1 MSINNILTYLKLDR
15 RKILSILKREEELR
29 FSKEYI
35 SQCNEVANIPNAWL
49 DVTSK
54 MQEDLV
60 KEFGYTELV
69 SNILA
74 VHVIRK
80 AQDIYPNDEE
90 IKNSVVKFRENLANP
105 GTFKEGDNIVDISLH
120 NLVGSKIN
128 LFDILDSNKPNIIL
142 AGSHT

>member
-1 MSINNILTYLKLDR
+1 MSIKNILTYLKLDR
-15 RKILSILKREEELR
+15 HKILSILKREEELR

-60 KEFGYTELV
+60 KEFGYTDHI

-74 VHVIRK
+74 VHVMLRI
-80 AQDIYPNDEE
+80 Q
-90 IKNSVVKFRENLANP
+90 
-105 GTFKEGDNIVDISLH
+105 
-120 NLVGSKIN
+120 SKVEHWF
-128 LFDILDSNKPNIIL
+128 L
-142 AGSHT
+142 